1 MQIKTQENEIQIE
14 ISKDDLKSAVHRA
27 EEILKTQHE
36 CVLDQVPITHH
47 FSKDVYAREMKLKKG
62 MYLVGKIHKFQNL
75 NILSEGEV
83 SVISIDGAM
92 KIKAPHTFVASPG
105 AKRLFYAHEDS
116 TWTVIHGTSETN
128 VDEIEK
134 IFITDDYNDIEEL
147 EKEVLKCLGQQ

>member
-83 SVISIDGAM
+83 SIISIDGAM
-92 KIKAPHTFVASPG
+92 KIKAPHTFVASAG